1 MSTGP
6 RQANDAGAT
15 SSAGI
20 RNHAEWP
27 LDAKLEPDSA
37 AVERELKLIL
47 ASPFFHASKRSQQFL
62 NYVVQYRLNGHE
74 EHLKERTIGSILY
87 NRPADYATGDDS
99 VVRVQAGEVRR
110 RLEQY
115 YKDPP
120 SESMVHIEL
129 PLGSYSPEIYWS
141 TLPLHRAEAP
151 PALFAEP
158 IENPAFAVL
167 NGRSALSARH
177 KPLRAIGWVS
187 AVLLALAALASY
199 GVYQQKTKNILS
211 QFWAPVFASSSPVLV
226 CLPKPIF
233 YRPSLRLF
241 KRNEKWAGEFDQDV
255 DRENGRPHLQPDDL
269 IRWGDMVEWGDFGV
283 SKGDVKAAFRLS
295 NLLIKM
301 GKPTEL
307 KIGTDYGWD
316 DLRHAPAVILGAFS
330 NESTMKITSGLHFA
344 FAENVDKFSRIQEQ
358 GGAGRA
364 WFDEVDPHTSIVAT
378 DYGLVTRLVN
388 SSTGQF
394 VVDVAGITAPGSE
407 AAGEVAGSS
416 EDLMRALRNA
426 PPDWS
431 RKNVQIVVKTT
442 VTDSVAGPPQ
452 VVAVYFW

>member
-1 MSTGP
+1 MSSGTK
-6 RQANDAGAT
+6 QANDVGVT
-15 SSAGI
+15 STGI
-20 RNHAEWP
+20 RNHADSP
-27 LDAKLEPDSA
+27 LDPRLEPDSA

-47 ASPFFHASKRSQQFL
+47 ASPYFHASKRSQQFL
-62 NYVVQYRLNGHE
+62 NYVVQYRLEGHE
-74 EHLKERTIGSILY
+74 EHLKERTIGSILF

-115 YKDPP
+115 YKSPP

-129 PLGSYSPEIYWS
+129 PLGSYAPEIHWS
-141 TLPLHRAEAP
+141 APPPHSAELQTVLLADPPETPAP
-151 PALFAEP
+151 PAHDGPAPLPARNKP
-158 IENPAFAVL
+158 QWAIRLVAAILLAFA
-167 NGRSALSARH
+167 AFAAF
-177 KPLRAIGWVS
+177 AI
-187 AVLLALAALASY
+187 Y
-199 GVYQQKTKNILS
+199 HQKTQNTLNE
-211 QFWAPVFASSSPVLV
+211 FWAPVFASSSPVLV

-233 YRPSLRLF
+233 YRPSLQLF
-241 KRNEKWAGEFDQDV
+241 KRHEKWPGEFDHDV

-269 IRWGDMVEWGDFGV
+269 IRWGDMVEWNDFGV

-295 NLLIKM
+295 NLLIRM

-330 NESTMKITSGLHFA
+330 NESTMKITSGLPFT

-364 WFDEVDPHTSIVAT
+364 WFDDVDPHTSIVAT
-378 DYGLVTRLVN
+378 DYGLVSRLVN
-388 SSTGQF
+388 SSTSQF

-416 EDLMRALRNA
+416 EDLEKAMRNA

-452 VVAVYFW
+452 IVAVHVW